1 MSLVAPLPLDGEE
14 LIAPAPDT
22 PAAQRD
28 NRIVPAPDPGAL
40 KNDAV
45 ASLEA
50 SIIIGTEEEEENVDQ
65 IERVLGQ
72 FMFKEQGM
80 SVEQAFK
87 YHNQNEDDGLDE
99 RELKLILQKAKC
111 TFTQREF
118 EILMSRYDLDGSGG
132 ITTQEFQLTYR
143 VDQKQLL
150 NFVSL
155 KDSQRAACVQI
166 PITILFFLIL
176 LFLISM
182 HDLTESKFSTES
194 GLSSELLATKS
205 NGVKFSTISNIKDYW
220 TWIEGVLIS
229 QAFIQNDPSTGVP
242 LPKGDWGFM
251 SRYNKIIGSGI
262 EVSQMRSIKEA
273 CANPELNDAY
283 GHECKPQG
291 KPSKKSFGLPKC
303 NATVPKGKVD
313 TTGCWSEPPNSKLT
327 DADRRGF
334 AESGSDCKSGKLC
347 TTRAKHGAN
356 FLFSLDYLN
365 SQAIL
370 KEQLK
375 YYRDRH
381 WIDEQT
387 VEIIITIST
396 YNAEHGL
403 FAQMILKTEFGRGG
417 RVENKW
423 TSESIKGDPYQDYQ
437 WVIGLDIVWVVMA
450 LSLLFGEFKEMK
462 EEGIQ
467 YLHDFWNVLDWIQCL
482 LTIGIECYWVYIVFA
497 GRDLLDSYADSH
509 DSDMLKTGFNGTLA
523 TTSRANVGVELG
535 LLLQHGIIYRYLT
548 VLNVLVLVIR
558 FFKAFNVQ
566 PRLAVISKTLSK
578 SAPDLAHFLVIF
590 MCLFMTF
597 VMFAHFVF
605 GHIVPTYSTPA
616 LSFYNTF
623 RGFVA
628 APAVNVPE
636 IIKTNGFTIVPREF
650 VFPMAELWWLM
661 FMILLF
667 LVVRSILLA
676 IVLEAYKEAKAS
688 STHSTTMWAQADD
701 MIRDM
706 ISGLRGIMRLGDVQK
721 VLENELD
728 KERVNMQMI
737 LDCYKANKQKTGDKY
752 KEEDSVLFS
761 LVLIKEFFAF
771 AEVRLP
777 AQDKLRALSAF
788 ARISELD
795 TNFNDVCT
803 RIDKLEQKF
812 GDIHDLLRDI
822 KSRN

>member
-1 MSLVAPLPLDGEE
+1 MSLVAPLPMDGEE

-22 PAAQRD
+22 VVPDTPAAQQRTSS
-28 NRIVPAPDPGAL
+28 
-40 KNDAV
+40 KNDAI
-45 ASLEA
+45 AQLEA
-50 SIIIGTEEEEENVDQ
+50 SIIVGTEEEEENVDQ

-87 YHNQNEDDGLDE
+87 YHNQNEDEGLDE
-99 RELKLILQKAKC
+99 RELKSILNKAKVS
-111 TFTQREF
+111 FTPREF

-132 ITTQEFQLTYR
+132 ITTTEFQLTYR
-143 VDQKQLL
+143 VDRKQLL
-150 NFVSL
+150 DFVSL

-182 HDLTESKFSTES
+182 HDLTHEKFSTES
-194 GLSSELLATKS
+194 GLSSELLATKA

-220 TWIEGVLIS
+220 TWIEGALIS
-229 QAFIQNDPSTGVP
+229 KAFIQTNPSTNVP

-262 EVSQMRSIKEA
+262 EIAQMRSIKEP
-273 CANPELNDAY
+273 CGNPELSEAY
-283 GHECKPQG
+283 GHECKPEL
-291 KPSKKSFGLPKC
+291 KPSKESFGLPKC
-303 NATVPKGKVD
+303 NATAPKGTK
-313 TTGCWSEPPNSKLT
+313 TKGCWSEPPNSKLT
-327 DADRRGF
+327 DSDRRGF
-334 AESGSDCKSGKLC
+334 EQSAIDCKTEPFC
-347 TTRAKHGAN
+347 PPRDINDAN
-356 FLFSLDYLN
+356 FVFSLDYLN
-365 SQAIL
+365 PQAVL

-387 VEIIITIST
+387 VEIIITINT

-403 FAQMILKTEFGRGG
+403 FAQMILSTQFDRGG

-423 TSESIKGDPYQDYQ
+423 HSESIKGDPYQDYL
-437 WVIGLDIVWVVMA
+437 WVIGLDIVWVIMA

-462 EEGIQ
+462 EEGIA
-467 YLHDFWNVLDWIQCL
+467 YFKDFWNLLDWIQCL
-482 LTIGIECYWVYIVFA
+482 LTIGIECYWVYIVFE
-497 GRDLLDSYADSH
+497 GNDLLGSYAASH
-509 DSDMLKTGFNGTLA
+509 NPEMLKIDFNGTLA
-523 TTSRANVGVELG
+523 TSERNEVGDQLG
-535 LLLQHGIIYRYLT
+535 ILLQHGIIYRYLT

-578 SAPDLAHFLVIF
+578 SAPDLAHFIVIF
-590 MCLFMTF
+590 MCLFWTF

-605 GHIVPTYSTPA
+605 GHIVPTYSTVA

-636 IIKTNGFTIVPREF
+636 IVKTNGFTIVPRKF

-661 FMILLF
+661 FMVLLF

-688 STHSTTMWAQADD
+688 STHSTTMWAQAND

-706 ISGLRGIMRLGDVQK
+706 ISGWRGIMRLGDVQN
-721 VLENELD
+721 VLEKDLD
-728 KERVNMQMI
+728 PEQDRVNMQMI
-737 LDCYKANKQKTGDKY
+737 VACYKANKQREGAKL
-752 KEEDSVLFS
+752 KEQESVLFS
-761 LVLIKEFFAF
+761 LVLVKEFFSF
-771 AEVRLP
+771 VEVNLP
-777 AQDKLRALSAF
+777 AQDQLRALSAY
-788 ARISELD
+788 ARITELD